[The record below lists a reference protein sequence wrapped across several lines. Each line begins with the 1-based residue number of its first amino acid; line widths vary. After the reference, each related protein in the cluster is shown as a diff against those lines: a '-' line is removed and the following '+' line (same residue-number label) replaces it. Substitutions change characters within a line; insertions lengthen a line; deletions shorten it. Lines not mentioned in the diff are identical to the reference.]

1 VWRSLRCRNNVLAA
15 SLLDHRLFAA
25 VLFDLDSTL
34 VDSSAAVER
43 SWRRW
48 TAQYDLTVADLGEHT
63 GRPSREIVARLLAPN
78 EVDRGAALIE
88 QLEVSD
94 TEGVVAL
101 PGAAAAMAAVPADR
115 QAVVTS
121 CTAALASA
129 RFTAAGLVPPRVVVT
144 VDRLRRGNPAPDGYL
159 FAAPE
164 LGRAATDCLVVEDS
178 ASGIT
183 AARAAGC
190 AVLAV
195 ATTTTADRLAADL
208 VVGTLAEVRFTA
220 DGEGVRLSRP

>member
-1 VWRSLRCRNNVLAA
+1 VTRAEPLTDRA
-15 SLLDHRLFAA
+15 FAA

-34 VDSSAAVER
+34 VDSSAAVDR

-48 TAQYDLTVADLGEHT
+48 AAEYDLTVTELGEYT
-63 GRPSREIVARLLAPN
+63 GLPSRATVARLLAPAD
-78 EVDRGAALIE
+78 VDVGAALIE
-88 QLEVSD
+88 QFEVTD
-94 TEGVVAL
+94 TDGVVAL
-101 PGAAAAMAAVPADR
+101 PGAADAMVAVPADR

-129 RFTAAGLVPPRVVVT
+129 RLTAAGLVPPRDVVT
-144 VDRLRRGNPAPDGYL
+144 VDRLRRGKPAPDGYL
-159 FAAPE
+159 LAAAE

-195 ATTTTADRLAADL
+195 ATTTTAERLAADL
-208 VVGTLAEVRFTA
+208 VVGTLADVRFSA
-220 DGEGVRLSRP
+220 DREGVRLSRP

>member
-1 VWRSLRCRNNVLAA
+1 VTRAEPLTDRA
-15 SLLDHRLFAA
+15 FAA

-34 VDSSAAVER
+34 VDSSAAVDR

-48 TAQYDLTVADLGEHT
+48 AAEYDLTVTELGEYT
-63 GRPSREIVARLLAPN
+63 GLPSRATVARLLAPAD
-78 EVDRGAALIE
+78 VDVGAALIE
-88 QLEVSD
+88 QFEVTD
-94 TEGVVAL
+94 TDGVVAL
-101 PGAAAAMAAVPADR
+101 PGAADAMVAVPADR

-129 RFTAAGLVPPRVVVT
+129 RLTAAGLVPPRVVVT
-144 VDRLRRGNPAPDGYL
+144 VDRLRRGKPAPDGYL
-159 FAAPE
+159 LAAAE

-195 ATTTTADRLAADL
+195 ATTTTAERLAADL
-208 VVGTLAEVRFTA
+208 VVGTLADVRFSA
-220 DGEGVRLSRP
+220 DREGVRLSRP

>member
-1 VWRSLRCRNNVLAA
+1 VPAA
-15 SLLDHRLFAA
+15 APLTDRVFAA

-34 VDSSAAVER
+34 VDSSAAVDR

-48 TAQYDLTVADLGEHT
+48 AAEYDLTTADLGEHT
-63 GRPSREIVARLLAPN
+63 GLPSRETVARLLVP
-78 EVDRGAALIE
+78 EDVDVGAALIE
-88 QLEVSD
+88 QLEVTD
-94 TEGVVAL
+94 TNGVVAL
-101 PGAAAAMAAVPADR
+101 PGAAEAMAAVPVDR

-129 RFTAAGLVPPRVVVT
+129 RLIAAGLVPPRVVVT
-144 VDRLRRGNPAPDGYL
+144 VDRLRHGKPAPDGYL
-159 FAAPE
+159 LAAAELGSAAP
-164 LGRAATDCLVVEDS
+164 DCLVVEDS
-178 ASGIT
+178 AAGIS

-208 VVGTLAEVRFTA
+208 VVDTLADVRFTA
-220 DGEGVRLSRP
+220 DRGGVRLSRP